1 MITKLSSSGLIC
13 MLGAALLLCGKP
25 HPASAETGLAATS
38 PGVPLPLTSSEQWA
52 LYQIRK
58 GQTIDFDKHCGPPS
72 PVSDDAQP
80 VACRVLPGSF
90 VADLLRGRLL
100 PDAQWP
106 NRTLT
111 LLGADVEGAM
121 DITGANIDGLLDIER
136 SSFSGPVILNEATIA
151 HSVRLDDDHF
161 ASTTDMHLIHIGGD
175 LSVNRSSFLH
185 PVEFD
190 HAAIE
195 GDVTMAK
202 DDFYGG
208 ADAVEATVAGFL
220 YVLNAYYTGDMD
232 FGNIHVGESAR
243 IQTDIA
249 IGEADNYSATA
260 PFYINS
266 AVIRNNLY
274 IEGYYSY
281 VGPHD
286 AVSASAVS
294 VGGHIDIMAQILG
307 SVDLHNAKVGDFID
321 VSSPPPPPGKL
332 GLIGPINA
340 THISVGG
347 DVNLHNAN
355 FFGDVDFTGAR
366 MTGELNISKAGW
378 YQPSSPDARVM
389 PGAVWH
395 AYAAQGSKLI
405 LDNAR
410 AGMLD
415 DCPPSW
421 PERYELSGFVYEALA
436 EPDSSQCASAMTP
449 RWRMKTWLKNDD
461 EGSDDFDAGP
471 YRQYSSVLL
480 SAGDREDANRI
491 LYVAQDNTLAADW
504 RGGQWTE
511 ALRLFALKW
520 LVGYGIGAYTFI
532 ALAWVGF
539 LMAFG
544 AAVLQF
550 SPPARKNGLLWCLEA
565 SLDRLLPIVQ
575 LSPEFDE
582 FFKDPAASGLKRWQ
596 VTCFAAIAISGW
608 VLGLFL
614 AAAVSGLTANP

>member
-25 HPASAETGLAATS
+25 HPASAETSLAATS
-38 PGVPLPLTSSEQWA
+38 PGVPLPLSSSEQWA
-52 LYQIRK
+52 LDQIRK
-58 GQTIDFDKHCGPPS
+58 GQTIDFGKHCGPPS
-72 PVSDDAQP
+72 PVSDDAKP
-80 VACRVLPGSF
+80 VACRTLPGSF
-90 VADLLRGRLL
+90 LADLLRGRLL
-100 PDAQWP
+100 PFAKWP
-106 NRTLT
+106 SGTLT

-121 DITGANIDGLLDIER
+121 DATGAKTDGLLDIER

-151 HSVRLDDDHF
+151 HSVRLDYDHF

-175 LSVNRSSFLH
+175 LSVDGSSFLQQF
-185 PVEFD
+185 EFD

-202 DDFYGG
+202 DEFYGG

-220 YVLNAYYTGDMD
+220 SMLNAYYAGDML

-260 PFYINS
+260 PFYIDS

-294 VGGHIDIMAQILG
+294 IGGHIGIVAQILG
-307 SVDLHNAKVGDFID
+307 SVDLHNAKIGDYID

-340 THISVGG
+340 SNISVGG
-347 DVNLHNAN
+347 DVSLHDAN
-355 FFGDVDFTGAR
+355 FFGDVDLTGAR
-366 MTGELNISKAGW
+366 IAGELNISKAGW

-389 PGAVWH
+389 PDTVWRR
-395 AYAAQGSKLI
+395 YAAQGPKLI
-405 LDNAR
+405 LENAR
-410 AGMLD
+410 AEMLD
-415 DCPPSW
+415 DCKPSW
-421 PERYELSGFVYEALA
+421 PKRYYLSGFVYETLA
-436 EPDSSQCASAMTP
+436 APDPSQCASAVTP
-449 RWRMKTWLKNDD
+449 KWRTVNWLKNDAG
-461 EGSDDFDAGP
+461 GSGDFDAAP

-491 LYVAQDNTLAADW
+491 LYVAQDNALAADW

-511 ALRLFALKW
+511 ALRLFVLKC

-544 AAVLQF
+544 AAVLQR
-550 SPPARKNGLLWCLEA
+550 SPPAKEKGLLWCLEA